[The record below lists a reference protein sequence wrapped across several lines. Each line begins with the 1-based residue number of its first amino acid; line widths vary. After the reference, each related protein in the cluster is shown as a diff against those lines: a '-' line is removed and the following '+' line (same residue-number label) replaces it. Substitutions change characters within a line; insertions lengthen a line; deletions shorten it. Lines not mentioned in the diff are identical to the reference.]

1 MSDVYFLEIDWK
13 KWIGVLSL
21 SLSLSAVAGAACS
34 PGDAVLRRP
43 SVTIL
48 D

>member
-13 KWIGVLSL
+13 KWIGVL